1 MTNRSATPATFVI
14 ERDYAA
20 APEKVFALWTNK
32 EQKLRWFG
40 MPDDPNYSLDFK
52 VGGEEHSKGGPPE
65 GPVYSYDVVYRDI
78 VPNER
83 IVYHYT
89 MDAGDDRISVSVT
102 TVEFVA
108 GGSGTK
114 LTYTEQGVFLDGH
127 DNPAA
132 RQEGTELLLN
142 ALGAAL

>member
-1 MTNRSATPATFVI
+1 
-14 ERDYAA
+14 
-20 APEKVFALWTNK
+20 
-32 EQKLRWFG
+32 
-40 MPDDPNYSLDFK
+40 
-52 VGGEEHSKGGPPE
+52 
-65 GPVYSYDVVYRDI
+65 
-78 VPNER
+78 
-83 IVYHYT
+83 
-89 MDAGDDRISVSVT
+89 VSVT

-132 RQEGTELLLN
+132 RQEGTEQLLN